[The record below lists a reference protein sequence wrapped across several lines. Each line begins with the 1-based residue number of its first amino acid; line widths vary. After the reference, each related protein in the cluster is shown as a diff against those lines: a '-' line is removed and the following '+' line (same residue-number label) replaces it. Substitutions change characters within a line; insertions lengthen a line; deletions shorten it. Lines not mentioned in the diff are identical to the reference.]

1 MPSPY
6 EHLTIVTSPLIKL
19 QNCDVF
25 LNSQPILHD
34 ISWQLQANENWAFVG
49 ANGSGKSTLLQ
60 LIRGA
65 IWPHFARGSRIYR
78 FDNRETTSPIRAR
91 EQIAFVS
98 GAQQQKYRRQ
108 EWTLSGR
115 ELLLSGFFDSELL
128 HQKPTNEQCE
138 NIEKLARELGLTALL
153 ERDYQTLSHGGLR
166 RLLIARAL
174 VKSPRVLVLDETC
187 SGLDANARAQMLQF
201 IGQLASR
208 EVQLLM
214 ATHRRDEIVSS
225 ISHVVHL
232 ENGHII
238 SQGRKNEVLTPPK
251 QSIEY
256 SMSCNSAKSASQTL
270 VKIENA
276 DVFRNDH
283 HVLYDIN
290 WTWKSGQHWRVRG
303 ANGSGKSTF
312 LKMVA
317 GDLWPALGS
326 EISRFDGFKFDDI
339 WQMKRRIGF
348 VSPELQERYADDVNA
363 REVVASGFFGFI
375 GLSGDLTTEQCE
387 TVERT
392 LRLCNIEHLR
402 DKLITQMSSGEAR
415 KTLLARALVN
425 NPELLL
431 LAEPFDSLDESSI
444 ADFKRLL
451 GIAVQKG
458 AHVLLVSHHNEDV
471 LPFLTHEMALEN
483 GRVIAQNAL

>member
-65 IWPHFARGSRIYR
+65 IWPHFARGSRFYR

-153 ERDYQTLSHGGLR
+153 ERDYQTLSHGELR

-174 VKSPRVLVLDETC
+174 VKSPRVLVLDEAC

-251 QSIEY
+251 QSIRPKARLKHW
-256 SMSCNSAKSASQTL
+256 SKSKTL
-270 VKIENA
+270 TCFATTIT
-276 DVFRNDH
+276 F
-283 HVLYDIN
+283 Y
-290 WTWKSGQHWRVRG
+290 TTSTGRG
-303 ANGSGKSTF
+303 K
-312 LKMVA
+312 
-317 GDLWPALGS
+317 
-326 EISRFDGFKFDDI
+326 
-339 WQMKRRIGF
+339 
-348 VSPELQERYADDVNA
+348 
-363 REVVASGFFGFI
+363 VASI
-375 GLSGDLTTEQCE
+375 GVCVAQTEVENRRFSKWSRAICGRRLVAKYRVSMVSSSTTSG
-387 TVERT
+387 R
-392 LRLCNIEHLR
+392 
-402 DKLITQMSSGEAR
+402 
-415 KTLLARALVN
+415 
-425 NPELLL
+425 
-431 LAEPFDSLDESSI
+431 
-444 ADFKRLL
+444 
-451 GIAVQKG
+451 
-458 AHVLLVSHHNEDV
+458 
-471 LPFLTHEMALEN
+471 
-483 GRVIAQNAL
+483 